1 MLDGMINFFHL
12 LAMTVWIGEIIY
24 IQYILLPSLSQ
35 FDSGRDD

>member
-12 LAMTVWIGEIIY
+12 LATTMLIGGMIY
-24 IQYILLPSLSQ
+24 IRYILLPSLSQ